1 MGISIG
7 RSRQGEIYLNGF
19 SGIKS
24 KIPFNADEIERRA
37 KLKLS
42 RKAFG
47 YISTG
52 AGSHQ
57 GVRNN
62 IEAFDRFTIIP
73 RMLQG
78 NETIDLSS
86 RILNTNLPFPF
97 LFAPV
102 GVLGL
107 AHPRGDIELAHAS
120 RQTGIPMIQSNQ
132 ASCNMESC
140 ANVLANTDHWFQ
152 LYFSKSRAL
161 VESFVQRAADSG
173 NKAIVL
179 TLDTTIL
186 GWRTIDL
193 ENGYLPFLYG
203 KGIAQYTSDP
213 IFRELMKDAETKST
227 SSKVPGIL
235 EIIELFKS
243 YPDSFLNNLRTK
255 NPIKAVRTFVDIY
268 SKPDLSWD
276 DIKWLKSITKLPVLL
291 KGILHPEDAK
301 KALDFGIDGII
312 VSNHG
317 GRQID
322 NVVSTLDAL
331 ASIKSVLPETYPLL
345 IDGGIRKGVDIFI
358 ALALGAKAVCLGR
371 LYVYALALA
380 GKEGVTEL
388 IQNLASE
395 LQIMM
400 SLAGCKSVS
409 EINGDYI
416 KSR

>member
-1 MGISIG
+1 MGIPIG
-7 RSRQGEIYLNGF
+7 RSRQREIYLNGF

-24 KIPFNADEIERRA
+24 KIPFDSDELEKQAR
-37 KLKLS
+37 LKLCK
-42 RKAFG
+42 KAFG
-47 YISTG
+47 YIYTG
-52 AGSHQ
+52 AGSNQ

-62 IEAFDRFTIIP
+62 IQAFNQYSILP

-78 NETIDLSS
+78 SESTDLSS
-86 RILNTNLPFPF
+86 VILDTKLPYPF

-102 GVLGL
+102 GVL
-107 AHPRGDIELAHAS
+107 ELAHAKGDVELARAS
-120 RQTGIPMIQSNQ
+120 KITGVPMIQSNQ
-132 ASCNMESC
+132 ASCSMETC
-140 ANVLANTDHWFQ
+140 ADVLDGTDHWFQ

-161 VESFVQRAADSG
+161 VESFVQRALESG

-186 GWRTIDL
+186 GWRNIDL
-193 ENGYLPFLYG
+193 ANGYLPFLYG

-213 IFRELMKDAETKST
+213 IFKKLMKDAETKST
-227 SSKVPGIL
+227 SNKTPGIL
-235 EIIELFKS
+235 DLIELFKS
-243 YPDSFLNNLRTK
+243 YPDSFVNNLKSK
-255 NPIKAVRTFVDIY
+255 NPVKAVRTFVDIY

-276 DIKWLKSITKLPVLL
+276 DIKWLKSISKLPVVL

-301 KALDFGIDGII
+301 KALDHGIDGII

-317 GRQID
+317 GRQVD
-322 NVVSTLDAL
+322 NVHSSLEAL
-331 ASIKSVLPETYPLL
+331 VEIKRVLPDTYPLL
-345 IDGGIRKGVDIFI
+345 LDGGIRKASDVFI

-371 LYVYALALA
+371 LYVYALALG

-395 LQIMM
+395 LQTMM

-409 EINGDYI
+409 EINADYI
-416 KSR
+416 KSN